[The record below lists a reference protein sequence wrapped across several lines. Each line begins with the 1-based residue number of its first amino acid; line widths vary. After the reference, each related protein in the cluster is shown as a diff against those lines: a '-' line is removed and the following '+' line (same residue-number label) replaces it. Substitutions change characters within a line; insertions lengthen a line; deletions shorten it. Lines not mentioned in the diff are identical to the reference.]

1 MGEENSFSFSSF
13 ASKIKNTGSM
23 IGDATSRLG
32 VGNMNTL
39 TSNMNSL
46 KSNMNIGNLTSNMN
60 NLTSNMN
67 IGNLTSN
74 MNNLTSNMNM
84 GNLTSNLTNM
94 QQKVQD
100 MASLENLEAM
110 SKAGFDGLQ
119 AGVGGLEAMSKVG
132 LDGLQAGVGGL
143 EAMSKSVLDTIESN
157 RKRITNV
164 DELKA
169 KGNYQLVGTIKTI
182 EYQLLMFVL
191 YFVLAIF
198 IKWYLIEGVEKS
210 INLIKDSQK
219 FLDDPEFE
227 KNLRKYSD
235 QITDLNQLK
244 QGMDGLTS
252 GIAQSIQDGAK
263 IVQDG
268 ATNLRD
274 SAAQR
279 IQDGAKIVTDSA
291 SMIKNNIDLDKLNL
305 LKGEEKRVK
314 PNEGKDEI

>member
-1 MGEENSFSFSSF
+1 VIPALCSREEQEKPSIPGPPETTGGMGEDNSFSFSSF
-13 ASKIKNTGSM
+13 ASKIKNTGSI

-39 TSNMNSL
+39 TSNMNNL

-60 NLTSNMN
+60 S
-67 IGNLTSN
+67 
-74 MNNLTSNMNM
+74 LTSNMNM
-84 GNLTSNLTNM
+84 GNITSNLTNM

-100 MASLENLEAM
+100 MASLEGLEAM
-110 SKAGFDGLQ
+110 SKA
-119 AGVGGLEAMSKVG
+119 G

-157 RKRITNV
+157 RKKITNV

-182 EYQLLMFVL
+182 EYQILMFVV
-191 YFVLAIF
+191 YFILAIF

-263 IVQDG
+263 RVQDG

-305 LKGEEKRVK
+305 LKADERKV
-314 PNEGKDEI
+314 NEGKDEI